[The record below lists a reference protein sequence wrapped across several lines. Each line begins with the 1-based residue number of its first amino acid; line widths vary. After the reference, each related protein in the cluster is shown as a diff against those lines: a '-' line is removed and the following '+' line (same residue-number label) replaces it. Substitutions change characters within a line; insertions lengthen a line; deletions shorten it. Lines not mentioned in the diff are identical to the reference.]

1 MQPVRMMAGVVVLV
15 FGMMSVAALQADTI
29 VAPGAFEDTVGDAG
43 VVTPLDNSEA
53 TYQVVYGE
61 DQLTDI
67 GLGMPITGVAWRM
80 SPSGA
85 PPSFPVADQT
95 WSSYDIEVSTSLNP
109 PGSLSS
115 LFADNINPADVI
127 MARSGPL
134 TIPAGSFTNN
144 GQQEAQ
150 EFGYVIGFDTPF
162 VYSGGDLLFTI
173 RHTGSGDERC
183 FVDAVNKNDAPSY
196 GAEARYIWSYGGVSG
211 MSASAAI
218 SQLTFVPEPAS
229 LLLVVVGTLLAVR
242 RPR

>member
-1 MQPVRMMAGVVVLV
+1 MKPVRMMAGVVVLV

-29 VAPGAFEDTVGDAG
+29 VAPGAFEDTVGNAG

-67 GLGMPITGVAWRM
+67 GLGMPITGIAWRM
-80 SPSGA
+80 NPSGA

-109 PGSLSS
+109 PGSLSN

-127 MARSGPL
+127 MARSGSL

-150 EFGYVIGFDTPF
+150 EFGYVIAFDTQF
-162 VYSGGDLLFTI
+162 VYTGGDLLFTI

-183 FVDAVNKNDAPSY
+183 FVDAINKTEAPSY
-196 GAEARYIWSYGGVSG
+196 GAEAWYTWSYGGAG
-211 MSASAAI
+211 GLSAHAI
-218 SQLTFVPEPAS
+218 ISELTFVPEPAS
-229 LLLVVVGTLLAVR
+229 LLLVAVGGLLSMR
-242 RPR
+242 RAR